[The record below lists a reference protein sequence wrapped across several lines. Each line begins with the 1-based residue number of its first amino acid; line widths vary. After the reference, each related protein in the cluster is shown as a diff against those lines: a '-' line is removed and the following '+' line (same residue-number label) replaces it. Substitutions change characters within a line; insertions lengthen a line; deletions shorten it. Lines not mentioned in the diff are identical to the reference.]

1 MAADDKK
8 EDIPAFKISEKKID
22 DSWKE
27 EVRRER
33 EAAAARAAAQQQ
45 KAAPAASASAGST
58 PPSGKVT
65 FDEAASAVAPAQS
78 AQSDQ
83 ADQASSDAAS
93 AAATNAAGKP
103 ASPIEQQ
110 QTKIFLNFLE
120 GLAQQALMQ
129 LGEMENPYSG
139 QQEVDIQGARYT
151 LELLATIQNKTKGNL
166 NDSESKALNG
176 LLQDLRATYAALAQE
191 MQRQM
196 AAQLVQSVP
205 KK

>member
-65 FDEAASAVAPAQS
+65 FDEAASAAAPAQS
-78 AQSDQ
+78 AQT
-83 ADQASSDAAS
+83 DQASSEAAS
-93 AAATNAAGKP
+93 AAAATNAAGKP

-196 AAQLVQSVP
+196 AAQLVQGVP

>member
-45 KAAPAASASAGST
+45 KAAPAASAPYDAGSN
-58 PPSGKVT
+58 PPAGTVT
-65 FDEAASAVAPAQS
+65 FDDPAATAAGAPGQPDHAPA
-78 AQSDQ
+78 DVQ
-83 ADQASSDAAS
+83 AAAGS
-93 AAATNAAGKP
+93 AAKAPSA
-103 ASPIEQQ
+103 IEQQ

-120 GLAQQALMQ
+120 GLAQQAMMQ

-139 QQEVDIQGARYT
+139 QQEVDVQGARYT
-151 LELLATIQNKTKGNL
+151 LELLATIQHKTKGNL
-166 NDSESKALNG
+166 NDAESKALNG

-196 AAQLVQSVP
+196 AAQLTKSIP